1 MIVRK
6 SAISKKIPKHI
17 FNYCLVFLIILN
29 IIFFTNPR
37 ESFSSDSGIEENSEL
52 LCDIYEFEI
61 NNEDSTDDYIN
72 VSAESAIVMEYG
84 TEEIFWEK
92 NSSKSMYPASITKI
106 LTAIVAIENIDN
118 FNEIT
123 TISKNASGRNNSFFR
138 FNTGDEISLIDL
150 LKASLISSHN
160 NATIALAEYVS
171 GNVDDFVKLMNLK
184 AREIGAKDTFLQN
197 TNGLDAEFPDHK
209 TTSKDIAII
218 TKYCLE
224 NILFRNIVNI
234 SEDVIKINDEE
245 IEIFN
250 TNILLKYDY
259 IKGVKTG
266 YTKNAGFC
274 LVIYSEKDDLNII
287 TVILNSLK
295 DNREKDVLNINNW
308 IYNNFKY
315 TEIVNSD
322 NIFKTIK
329 VGDISKIEIDLY
341 PDSDFTKLINTTS
354 DEIYLED
361 TLINNFKLPV
371 LENQVFGT
379 LDININGN
387 SEKELKLITNDSVE
401 EPFIY
406 QELSIENERQ
416 TRKILFFIISFYF
429 FVFTF
434 IIIRNLFSRKI
445 YE

>member
-1 MIVRK
+1 MTGRK
-6 SAISKKIPKHI
+6 STIMKKMPKYTLNYCMLFIII
-17 FNYCLVFLIILN
+17 FNIIL
-29 IIFFTNPR
+29 FTNPNK
-37 ESFSSDSGIEENSEL
+37 SFGLDSSIEENSEL
-52 LCDIYEFEI
+52 LCDVYEFEI
-61 NNEDSTDDYIN
+61 NNEDSVDDYIN
-72 VSAESAIVMEYG
+72 VTAESAIVMEYDTG
-84 TEEIFWEK
+84 EILWEK
-92 NSSKSMYPASITKI
+92 NSSSSMYPASITKI

-118 FNEIT
+118 FNETI

-138 FNTGDEISLIDL
+138 FDTGDEISLIDL

-171 GNVDDFVKLMNLK
+171 GSVDDFVKLMNLK
-184 AREIGAKDTFLQN
+184 AREIGAKDTFFQN
-197 TNGLDAEFPDHK
+197 TNGLDTEFSDHK

-224 NILFRNIVNI
+224 DNLFRNIVNI
-234 SEDVIKINDEE
+234 SEDVIEINDEE

-250 TNILLKYDY
+250 TNKLLEYDY

-274 LVIYSEKDDLNII
+274 LVIYSEKDALNTI

-295 DNREKDVLNINNW
+295 DNREKDALNINNW

-315 TEIVNSD
+315 IEIVNSD
-322 NIFKTIK
+322 NIFKNIK
-329 VGDISKIEIDLY
+329 VGDISKVEIDLY
-341 PDSDFTKLINTTS
+341 PDSDFTKLINTAS

-361 TLINNFKLPV
+361 NLVNNFDLPV
-371 LENQVFGT
+371 LENQIFGT

-387 SEKELKLITNDSVE
+387 SEKELKLITKDTIE

-406 QELSIENERQ
+406 QELSTENERQ
-416 TRKILFFIISFYF
+416 SRKYLFFIITFYF

-445 YE
+445 Y